1 MVCYPS
7 VDAFTGLTLWSVAP
21 KLTLNDLGSR
31 HLKIGT
37 KKAHPVFST
46 AARLHWQQYSKA
58 LEVSKPQSL
67 NTWETTL
74 LWESFLEA
82 ETCLNPS
89 QWKVKGEK
97 VAMKKLQKVWKVY
110 KMTILAKP
118 YWLWIRRSFH
128 YHIQLYKRTQTE
140 QSHRHIVQTLDAK
153 KHTVRILSQSP
164 WHAKHSM
171 SSGWPVS
178 SSPSSSSSSSG
189 LCSMTCR
196 GDYPLVAQHFSFLG
210 CAAIT
215 PASKMPDGVSDVVI
229 DLQCF
234 AWIMKIMKGCSI
246 LGKTMMTMLVCCIQ
260 LIYTEPFFNSSS
272 QISQTEQHLHKKC
285 NWTPPK
291 RSGISL
297 FNIVPVRAS
306 CFTCLIRILAMR
318 RAQTSWCICGRDLE
332 HLAAGRPR
340 KQWWFF
346 RTAESL

>member
-171 SSGWPVS
+171 SSGWPVHQAHPRPPPQVACVPWLVEGTI
-178 SSPSSSSSSSG
+178 PSWLNIFRFSA
-189 LCSMTCR
+189 
-196 GDYPLVAQHFSFLG
+196 AQLSRR
-210 CAAIT
+210 
-215 PASKMPDGVSDVVI
+215 P
-229 DLQCF
+229 Q
-234 AWIMKIMKGCSI
+234 
-246 LGKTMMTMLVCCIQ
+246 
-260 LIYTEPFFNSSS
+260 
-272 QISQTEQHLHKKC
+272 KC
-285 NWTPPK
+285 Q
-291 RSGISL
+291 
-297 FNIVPVRAS
+297 
-306 CFTCLIRILAMR
+306 M
-318 RAQTSWCICGRDLE
+318 
-332 HLAAGRPR
+332 
-340 KQWWFF
+340 
-346 RTAESL
+346 ESLT